1 MRKCLF
7 IAMAALAMFS
17 CSKAE
22 MTVENE
28 PQPFQYLFSIAEKPS
43 FDADTKSVKTSW
55 EDGDKIYIV
64 FDDSLPESLE
74 DFMILEYSA
83 SAEDWEVVQESKTAP
98 KEEGGTLDAL
108 YYADPNPERGYK
120 NDTYEEFL
128 FEADGKEYGKYM
140 FLNGNDIAY
149 SVEDGKVISS
159 ITLDFE
165 ENHVRAYVQ
174 FCITGIEGDWLIYAN
189 DWKENS
195 NSFAFWIPVW
205 DLGNKSFTYDSS
217 IEKRVRMNKLEDGQ
231 YTYFSFQQHA
241 ETITITL
248 EKISGDNAG
257 IYQKTFNKQISG
269 KCAAITFKGPQ
280 FDDSGVPTNGWNSIS
295 SGSIGGHSYVDLG
308 GGVFWA
314 TTNLG
319 AETYD
324 DEGDFYAWGEVEP
337 YYSSK
342 YPIVWKDD
350 KPEGYAYD
358 SNRYWEWT
366 NDEHELGRFI
376 KYTKEEGNETLES
389 SDDAASVNWGDPWRT
404 PTRAE
409 WEWLIDNCTWEYDRQ
424 DLTFRVKSN
433 ITGYESNFITLPTI
447 GYYLRKELYFD
458 CVYMTSSSS
467 PMINSAYYCYAIFL
481 DEMGHKFYSTP
492 RVYGIPVRP
501 VITKE

>member
-1 MRKCLF
+1 MRKYLF
-7 IAMAALAMFS
+7 IAMAALAMIS

-22 MTVENE
+22 MTVEKE
-28 PQPFQYLFSIAEKPS
+28 TRTFQYLFSIAEKPS
-43 FDADTKSVKTSW
+43 FDVDTKSVKTSW

-64 FDDSLPESLE
+64 FDETVPKSLE
-74 DFMILEYSA
+74 DFMILKYSA
-83 SAEDWEVVQESKTAP
+83 SAEDWEVFQEGTTTP

-108 YYADPNPERGYK
+108 YYANPKPEGVYK
-120 NDTYEEFL
+120 DSYEEFV
-128 FEADGKEYGKYM
+128 FETDGKEYGKYM
-140 FLNGNDIAY
+140 FLNGKDIAY

-159 ITLDFE
+159 ISLDFE
-165 ENHVRAYVQ
+165 KNLVRAYVQ
-174 FCITGIEGDWLIYAN
+174 FCITGIEGDWFIYTN
-189 DWKENS
+189 DLKENS
-195 NSFAFWIPVW
+195 NSFAFWIPTW
-205 DLGNKSFTYDSS
+205 QSANKSFSYDTS

-231 YTYFSFQQHA
+231 YTYFSFKQNA

-280 FDDSGVPTNGWNSIS
+280 FDDSGVPTNGWNSLS
-295 SGSIGGHSYVDLG
+295 AGSIDGHSYVDLG

-324 DEGDFYAWGEVEP
+324 EEGDFYAWGEVET
-337 YYSSK
+337 YYSSAN
-342 YPIVWKDD
+342 PLVWRDD
-350 KPEGYAYD
+350 KPDGYTYN

-366 NDEHELGRFI
+366 NDEHEYGRFF

-404 PTRAE
+404 PTKAE
-409 WEWLIDNCTWEYDRQ
+409 WEWLIDNCTWEYDPQ
-424 DLTFRVKSN
+424 NDAYRVKSN
-433 ITGYESNFITLPTI
+433 ITGYENNFIILPSA
-447 GYYLRKELYFD
+447 GYFLRKEFYYGDF
-458 CVYMTSSSS
+458 YMTSSSS
-467 PMINSAYYCYAIFL
+467 PKVNDAYYCYAISPDIGGRHGFA
-481 DEMGHKFYSTP
+481 SAP
-492 RVYGIPVRP
+492 RVYGLPVRP